1 MSYESSQR
9 LGRFD
14 HTVNLQRRKLL
25 RGLAAAGAG
34 GATLGALSQFAAMAQ
49 DPAEDYRALVC
60 IFMFGGNDSN
70 NLLVP
75 TDTAT
80 YAKYAARRPNLAL
93 GINQLLPIAGN
104 NADGHTYGL
113 HPSFTNIQSL
123 YNQGKAAVIANA
135 GTLLAPASQIN
146 WSNGL
151 NVPSNLFSHSDQ
163 QSQWQSAISDGTG
176 RNGWGG
182 RMLERLLD
190 TSVANRGYGAISVTG
205 GNLWEASD
213 GSLVPYKVSSAG
225 NFGFD
230 FYDPTQPNASPLSNA
245 IHGTLT
251 EARPHLFEQ
260 AWLDVM
266 GRSIETQRVLATALK
281 NNAISTVFPDTELG
295 RQLRTAALLV
305 SARNALG
312 LKRQCIFCS
321 IGGFDTHG
329 DDQLY
334 RQQSNFA
341 EIDAAVSAFYQ
352 AMVDMDKGKTASD
365 PTYDLAKRVTLF
377 TASDFSR
384 TLVSNGQG
392 TDHAWGGHHLVVGG
406 SVQGNKLYGTFPNLT
421 INGPDDTGDGR
432 WIPTTAVTQ
441 IGSTLGKW
449 FGASDAQ
456 LDEVFPRLANFNRDL
471 GFMG

>member
-34 GATLGALSQFAAMAQ
+34 SATLGALTQIASLATA
-49 DPAEDYRALVC
+49 AEDYRALICV
-60 IFMFGGNDSN
+60 FMYGGNDSN

-80 YAKYAARRPNLAL
+80 YAQYAAPRPRLAL
-93 GINQLLPIAGN
+93 GRDQVLPIAGN
-104 NADGHTYGL
+104 NADGHSYGL
-113 HPSFTNIQSL
+113 HPSFANLQSL
-123 YNQGKAAVIANA
+123 YNQGKATLVANA
-135 GTLLAPASQIN
+135 GTLLAPTDLTQWN
-146 WSNGL
+146 NGANL
-151 NVPSNLFSHSDQ
+151 PVNLFSHADQ
-163 QSQWQSAISDGTG
+163 QSQWQSAVSDGSG

-190 TSVANRGYGAISVTG
+190 VGLTNRGYGAVSVTG
-205 GNLWEASD
+205 GNLWESSD

-225 NFGFD
+225 NFGFN
-230 FYDPTQPNASPLSNA
+230 FYDPTQPNADPLSTA
-245 IHGTLT
+245 IHATLT

-266 GRSIETQRVLATALK
+266 GRSLEAQRVLATAVNA
-281 NNAISTVFPDTELG
+281 NNVSTVFPDTDLG
-295 RQLRTAALLV
+295 RQLRMAARLI
-305 SARNALG
+305 SARTSLG

-341 EIDAAVSAFYQ
+341 EMDAAISAFYQ
-352 AMVDMDKGKTASD
+352 ATGEMGIAQN
-365 PTYDLAKRVTLF
+365 VTLF

-392 TDHAWGGHHLVVGG
+392 SDHAWGGHHLVVGG
-406 SVQGNKLYGTFPNLT
+406 SVVGNKLYGSFPNLT
-421 INGPDDTGDGR
+421 INGPSDAGEGR

-441 IGSTLGKW
+441 IGATLGKW
-449 FGASDAQ
+449 FGANDAQ
-456 LDEVFPRLANFNRDL
+456 LDEVFPRLTNFNRDL
-471 GFMG
+471 GFMA

>member
-1 MSYESSQR
+1 MSYESSKR

-49 DPAEDYRALVC
+49 STDDYRALVC
-60 IFMFGGNDSN
+60 IFMYGGNDSN

-80 YAKYAARRPNLAL
+80 YAKYAAPRPNLAL
-93 GINQLLPIAGN
+93 GTNLLLPIAGN

-113 HPSFTNIQSL
+113 HPSFTGIQSL
-123 YNQGKAAVIANA
+123 YNQGKAAIIANA
-135 GTLLAPASQIN
+135 GTLLAPPAQIN
-146 WSNGL
+146 WGTGL

-163 QSQWQSAISDGTG
+163 QSQWQSAVSDGTG

-190 TSVANRGYGAISVTG
+190 VGVANRGYGAISVTG

-213 GSLVPYKVSSAG
+213 GSLVPYKVSSSG
-225 NFGFD
+225 NFGFG
-230 FYDPTQPNASPLSNA
+230 FYDPTKPNDSPLSAA
-245 IHGTLT
+245 ISGTLA
-251 EARPHLFEQ
+251 EAHPHLFEQ

-266 GRSIETQRVLATALK
+266 GRSLETQRVLATAV
-281 NNAISTVFPDTELG
+281 NTNSISTVFPDTDLG
-295 RQLRTAALLV
+295 RQLRMAARLI

-329 DDQLY
+329 DDQLF

-352 AMVDMDKGKTASD
+352 ATTAMGIGQN
-365 PTYDLAKRVTLF
+365 VTLF

-392 TDHAWGGHHLVVGG
+392 SDHAWGGHHLVVGG

-421 INGPDDTGDGR
+421 LNGPDDTGEGR

-449 FGASDAQ
+449 FGANDAQ

-471 GFMG
+471 GFMA